1 MFKIGEFSRLG
12 QVTIETLRHYD
23 AVGIL
28 KPEKVDPFTGYRYYS
43 AKQLRALNRILA
55 LKELGFSLEEVARI
69 LQDDLSDDELRGML
83 KMQQVAAEREM
94 EAVQSRLNLVKA
106 RLQYLKLEDNMTA
119 YEVTLKPLDT
129 HTVAG
134 IREVVPDVEQV
145 PARCNALFDTIAQW
159 MAANQIPFG
168 PPVTTYYNES
178 YTRQDVDLE
187 CAFIL
192 PDPAAAAKAG
202 PPQAP
207 IEVRQI
213 EAVPNVAVTIVT
225 DDFYKKVEGLTP
237 AYNALGKWIEANN
250 YKIAGPPRELFHG
263 SPDSGDLTAEIQ
275 FPVEKA

>member
-55 LKELGFSLEEVARI
+55 LKELGFSLEEIARI
-69 LQDDLSDDELRGML
+69 LQDNLSDDELRGML
-83 KMQQVAAEREM
+83 KMQLVATEREM

-106 RLQYLKLEDNMTA
+106 RLQYLKLEDDMIA
-119 YEVTLKPLDT
+119 YEVTLKSVDA
-129 HTVAG
+129 HTVAA

-159 MAANQIPFG
+159 MAANKIPFG

-192 PDPAAAAKAG
+192 PEPEAAAKAG
-202 PPQAP
+202 HPQAP

-213 EAVPNVAVTIVT
+213 AAVPNVAVTIVT
-225 DDFYKKVEGLTP
+225 DDFYNKVEGLTP